1 MKEIIYNSYQEKRNP
16 PKNLMSEDLDLFKH
30 EFSKNIPNAYLL
42 KRKNITYFNS
52 IIISATKLTYFKKYS
67 FFGDKTTIERF
78 KRIIKSWLT
87 SDKNKIIIEKGIW
100 FTDHKSHVYF
110 HWLMDSLQRAEISF
124 EYQKEY
130 PLLLPEELYEKPFV
144 VESLDHLGLNYIL
157 LKKNQIYK
165 IKKIIITSKTAETG
179 NYNKNILSNLIDRFH
194 ENINLQSLRPEK
206 NIFIYRKKEVGRT
219 IGNFENIKKILD
231 KYNFEVVEFED
242 LSFKEKIKLLG
253 KCKNLIGIFGS
264 GLTNMIFMKKNM
276 NVIEIRQ
283 LNDKHN
289 NAFYSLA
296 SATGL
301 NYYYLFFEF
310 KKNGLEIN
318 PENFEYLISGLT

>member
-1 MKEIIYNSYQEKRNP
+1 
-16 PKNLMSEDLDLFKH
+16 MSEDLDLFKH

-144 VESLDHLGLNYIL
+144 VERLFSNIISSFPSSLFIFLSPSNVSNNIIFLCL
-157 LKKNQIYK
+157 LY
-165 IKKIIITSKTAETG
+165 
-179 NYNKNILSNLIDRFH
+179 
-194 ENINLQSLRPEK
+194 
-206 NIFIYRKKEVGRT
+206 
-219 IGNFENIKKILD
+219 
-231 KYNFEVVEFED
+231 
-242 LSFKEKIKLLG
+242 
-253 KCKNLIGIFGS
+253 GS
-264 GLTNMIFMKKNM
+264 
-276 NVIEIRQ
+276 
-283 LNDKHN
+283 
-289 NAFYSLA
+289 
-296 SATGL
+296 
-301 NYYYLFFEF
+301 
-310 KKNGLEIN
+310 
-318 PENFEYLISGLT
+318 